1 MHTVS
6 VVVRGADGAL
16 AAVLSVTAPSER
28 LPAARMDELLPQLQ
42 DAAAQISGR
51 LGHRPS

>member
-28 LPAARMDELLPQLQ
+28 LPAARMDELLLQLQ
-42 DAAAQISGR
+42 HAAARISGR